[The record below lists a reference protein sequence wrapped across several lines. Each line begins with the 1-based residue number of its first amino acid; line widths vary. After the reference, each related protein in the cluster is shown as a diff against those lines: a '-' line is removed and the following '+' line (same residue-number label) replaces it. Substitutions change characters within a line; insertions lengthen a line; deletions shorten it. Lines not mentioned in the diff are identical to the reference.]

1 MLDSP
6 SLLKATCSGVCAGGD
21 WLLPSPRSWPSR
33 VPPSTVPALDFS
45 GEAHTVYS
53 VWHPTVSTQ
62 CCVQKMRPR
71 HGTKQCPPHPQVGL
85 LGVRPLWPFLG
96 VLWVAAAD
104 YGPTFPSFLLNY
116 DVCVM
121 KATALYCKIF
131 VGCYF
136 HVMSL
141 IPLAIS
147 FKKLS
152 KLRYNSHII
161 KFAPFQCMICPGW

>member
-1 MLDSP
+1 MQGETGSSQAPGPGLHVSP
-6 SLLKATCSGVCAGGD
+6 HPLCLLWTSAERLT
-21 WLLPSPRSWPSR
+21 PSTRFGIQLFPRSAVSRRCVHVMAPS
-33 VPPSTVPALDFS
+33 SA
-45 GEAHTVYS
+45 
-53 VWHPTVSTQ
+53 
-62 CCVQKMRPR
+62 
-71 HGTKQCPPHPQVGL
+71 PPHPQVGL